1 MCCYQRVSLHD
12 LRYLLARI
20 AISFSVTH
28 NAVGNPGVAS
38 DTQS

>member
-12 LRYLLARI
+12 LRYLARI

-38 DTQS
+38 DTKG